1 MNCSGARG
9 GSFTAPSQ
17 RHHLGCKPFL
27 WLRTLPQVKEF
38 TAGWNFA
45 MEFVLGLVAKD
56 KIDWRM
62 PERLRNMS
70 DH

>member
-1 MNCSGARG
+1 M
-9 GSFTAPSQ
+9 
-17 RHHLGCKPFL
+17 
-27 WLRTLPQVKEF
+27 
-38 TAGWNFA
+38 AGWNFA
-45 MEFVLGLVAKD
+45 MKFVLGLVAKD

>member
-1 MNCSGARG
+1 VYTVFAACI
-9 GSFTAPSQ
+9 
-17 RHHLGCKPFL
+17 
-27 WLRTLPQVKEF
+27 LPQVKEF
-38 TAGWNFA
+38 MAGWNFA

-70 DH
+70 DQVVDTARVGQVAGDSRCRH

>member
-1 MNCSGARG
+1 
-9 GSFTAPSQ
+9 
-17 RHHLGCKPFL
+17 L
-27 WLRTLPQVKEF
+27 WPRISPQVKEF